1 MQVSYLAAFLGGI
14 LTLFAP
20 CAAMLLPSF
29 FAYAFTSRRT
39 LALRTV
45 VFFLGLLVVMVPLGA
60 FAGTLGAFIR
70 GHSQTVTLIA
80 GIAVIVLGIAQM
92 FGVTFPTPSLR
103 RARPSESHDLGGKTP
118 TVTVASASRV
128 ALESKP
134 RGGEPSAPAVF
145 ALGVGYGLAGVGCS
159 GPILGAV
166 LSFVTLGGSVLGG
179 ALLMM
184 SFSLGMILPVAVLAV
199 VWDALNLSHAAWL
212 KPRPVKLLGHQ
223 TTRMNIISGVLFI
236 ILGAILVFFGGY
248 IGLPSLLSDSQQVG
262 IESRIM
268 AAVSGVPSGLFLAF
282 VAVVVVLALVM
293 IRERR

>member
-1 MQVSYLAAFLGGI
+1 MSYLAAFLGGI

-39 LALRTV
+39 LAVRTF
-45 VFFLGLLVVMVPLGA
+45 VFFLGLLVIMVPLGA

-70 GHSQTVTLIA
+70 SHSQTVTLVA
-80 GIAVIVLGIAQM
+80 GIAVMVLGVLQLFA
-92 FGVTFPTPSLR
+92 VTFPTPSLAHHR
-103 RARPSESHDLGGKTP
+103 LAESHETEVKAP
-118 TVTVASASRV
+118 VVTAESASRV
-128 ALESKP
+128 ALASAP
-134 RGGEPSAPAVF
+134 RTGEPSAPAVF

-179 ALLMM
+179 ALLMT
-184 SFSLGMILPVAVLAV
+184 SFSLGMILPVAILAFI
-199 VWDALNLSHAAWL
+199 WDALNLSQTSWL
-212 KPRPVKLLGHQ
+212 KPRPITILGRQ
-223 TTRMNIISGVLFI
+223 TTRMNIVSGLLFFL
-236 ILGAILVFFGGY
+236 LGAILVFFGGY
-248 IGLPSLLSDSQQVG
+248 IGLPSLLSGSQQVS

-268 AAVSGVPSGLFLAF
+268 AAVSGVPSGLFLALIAIITIL
-282 VAVVVVLALVM
+282 AVVI

>member
-39 LALRTV
+39 LALRTF
-45 VFFLGLLVVMVPLGA
+45 VFFLGLLVIMVPLGA

-70 GHSQTVTLIA
+70 GHSQTVTLTA
-80 GIAVIVLGIAQM
+80 GVAVIVLGIAQM
-92 FGVTFPTPSLR
+92 FAVTFPIPSLR
-103 RARPSESHDLGGKTP
+103 RTRPSEAHELGIKAP
-118 TVTVASASRV
+118 TVTAASASRV
-128 ALESKP
+128 ALESAP

-179 ALLMM
+179 ALLMT
-184 SFSLGMILPVAVLAV
+184 SFSLGMILPVALLAM
-199 VWDALNLSHAAWL
+199 VWDALNLSHAGWL
-212 KPRPVKLLGHQ
+212 RPHPVKLLGRQ

-236 ILGAILVFFGGY
+236 ALGAILVFFGGY
-248 IGLPSLLSDSQQVG
+248 IGLPSLLSDSQQVS

-282 VAVVVVLALVM
+282 VAIVVVLAVVM